1 MIKRLFCNKMI
12 LFGGSIVIIF
22 VVIAVFCPLLSPYD
36 PYQINLYD
44 RLQSPCKAHLC
55 GTDNIG
61 RDVLS
66 RIIYGTRVSLI
77 IGVVATLISMIFGLF
92 FGVISGYFGGY
103 VDKMILCLIDIMLA
117 FPGLL
122 LAIGVAVAIGPG
134 LLTLFMA
141 LSVVGWA
148 GFARMV
154 RGVVMAAKEQVYVE
168 AARAIGVSDIGIIIK
183 HILPNCVSMV
193 IVLATLKVGS
203 FILGEAA
210 LSFLGLGAQPPTP
223 TWGSMV
229 STGFAFL
236 HSAPWISIIPGLAI
250 AVVVIGFNLLGDGL
264 RDVFDPKLEANESR
278 R

>member
-1 MIKRLFCNKMI
+1 MI
-12 LFGGSIVIIF
+12 LFGGSIVIVF
-22 VVIAVFCPLLSPYD
+22 VVVAVFCPLFSPYD
-36 PYQINLYD
+36 PYHINLYE
-44 RLQSPCKAHLC
+44 RLSPPCKEHLC

-61 RDVLS
+61 RDILS
-66 RIIYGTRVSLI
+66 RIIYGTRVSLV
-77 IGVVATLISMIFGLF
+77 IGVVATLISMILGLF
-92 FGVISGYFGGY
+92 FGVVSGYFSGY
-103 VDKMILCLIDIMLA
+103 VDKVILCLIDIMLA

-154 RGVVMAAKEQVYVE
+154 RGVVMATKEQVYVE
-168 AARAIGVSDIGIIIK
+168 AARAIGVSDMGIILK
-183 HILPNCVSMV
+183 HILPSCVSMV
-193 IVLATLKVGS
+193 IVLATLKIGS

-229 STGFAFL
+229 ATGFAFL
-236 HSAPWISIIPGLAI
+236 RSAPWISIIPGLSIAI
-250 AVVVIGFNLLGDGL
+250 VVIGFNLLGDGL
-264 RDVFDPKLEANESR
+264 RDVFDPKLEP
-278 R
+278 

>member
-1 MIKRLFCNKMI
+1 MIKRLFCNKMV
-12 LFGGSIVIIF
+12 LFGGSIVMIF
-22 VVIAVFCPLLSPYD
+22 VVVAICCPLLSPYD
-36 PYQINLYD
+36 PYQVNLCE
-44 RLQSPCKAHLC
+44 RLQPPDKEHLC

-66 RIIYGTRVSLI
+66 RIIYGTRVSLA
-77 IGVVATLISMIFGLF
+77 IGVIATLISMIFGLF

-103 VDKMILCLIDIMLA
+103 IDKIVLCLIDIMLA

-122 LAIGVAVAIGPG
+122 LAIGIAVAIGPG

-141 LSVVGWA
+141 LSIVGWA

-154 RGVVMAAKEQVYVE
+154 RGVVIAAKEQAYVE
-168 AARAIGVSDIGIIIK
+168 AARAIGVSDMGIIIR
-183 HILPNCVSMV
+183 HILPNCLSMV
-193 IVLATLKVGS
+193 IVLSTLKIGS

-229 STGFAFL
+229 STGFVFL
-236 HSAPWISIIPGLAI
+236 RSAPWISIIPGLTI
-250 AVVVIGFNLLGDGL
+250 AVVVIGFNLFGDGL
-264 RDVFDPKLEANESR
+264 RDTFDPKLREKTD
-278 R
+278 